1 MSTNVAVGQ
10 VWADKDKRRQG
21 RQLRVEGI
29 SDGYAQCSTRQG
41 GEGEFSQKRSRIK
54 LDRFSRYNLIGDAQE
69 EKTDLTPPAPYSE
82 GQSSTGDHAA

>member
-10 VWADKDKRRQG
+10 IWADKDKRRQG

-54 LDRFSRYNLIGDAQE
+54 LDRFSRYDLISGAQ
-69 EKTDLTPPAPYSE
+69 EKTDLTPPAPYSD
-82 GQSSTGDHAA
+82 GQSSTGEHVA

>member
-10 VWADKDKRRQG
+10 IWADKDKRRQG

-41 GEGEFSQKRSRIK
+41 NEGEFSQKRSRIK
-54 LDRFSRYNLIGDAQE
+54 LDRFSRYDLISGAQ
-69 EKTDLTPPAPYSE
+69 EKTDLTPPTPYSD
-82 GQSSTGDHAA
+82 GQSSTGEHVA